1 MAHPSGPEVVG
12 LVEDDVTWGVKGDHG
27 GHNRP
32 IQEIPMV
39 FYGAGVS
46 SKDSKHV
53 LRHVDV
59 LPTILSAMGI
69 DYDEGDF
76 DGEAVNLSGR
86 R

>member
-1 MAHPSGPEVVG
+1 MA
-12 LVEDDVTWGVKGDHG
+12 
-27 GHNRP
+27 
-32 IQEIPMV
+32 

-46 SKDSKHV
+46 SKDSKQE

-86 R
+86 H